1 MNKDTALEKD
11 FQEAYERATHTELRF
26 PPDLML
32 HFYAYYKRATNDS
45 TFYNLAN
52 PDDEQLISAFKMN
65 AIFQVKNLTP
75 EQAKKEYI
83 NLVNTH
89 IPKQ

>member
-1 MNKDTALEKD
+1 MDNSTSLEKE
-11 FQEAYERATHTELRF
+11 FQEAYETATHTKLRF

-45 TFYNLAN
+45 TFYNIGN

-65 AIFQVKNLTP
+65 AIFQVKSLTRK
-75 EQAKKEYI
+75 QAKKEYI
-83 NLVNTH
+83 NLVNKH

>member
-1 MNKDTALEKD
+1 MDKSTILEKE
-11 FQEAYERATHTELRF
+11 FQEAYERATHTKLRF

-45 TFYNLAN
+45 TFYSLAN
-52 PDDEQLISAFKMN
+52 PDDEKLISAFKMN

-75 EQAKKEYI
+75 KQAKKAYI

-89 IPKQ
+89 IPK